1 MTEYNQQNG
10 NGRINRDNREK
21 NKFIRVNWKIKST
34 SCRVLEDGQPSRIMN
49 TRSAIEYAQSIG
61 LDLVEVNFDR
71 QNNMSTAKICDYGKY
86 AYDEK
91 RREKLAKKQARANK
105 ADLKCLQMSLTTDTA
120 DLERMISHAKE
131 FLENGDKVKIAL
143 RFRNRRESSSVDLAK
158 DMMKKVLSRFDGL
171 AVLDSTPCI
180 AGRELYCIL
189 RKVK

>member
-21 NKFIRVNWKIKST
+21 NKFIRVNWKIKSA

-189 RKVK
+189 RKSK